1 MDEHITPEEM
11 QNTYEN
17 VPTQE
22 TVPQPVQEPQEISA
36 APAEQTE
43 AQEASEETPEAVEQV
58 QEASEP
64 SEEATKP
71 TEQEAAPQRRRR
83 RVVLDDSDYDLIRG
97 GDRAQQIAY
106 FTNARRRNTRLTGTV
121 VQTEEVEGF
130 GTCAVVEEQ
139 VQHAL
144 VDIPATLFIPPARQ
158 EAITAAI
165 EEANNDTS
173 AQPRRRPL
181 AINDVV
187 RFYIGAEVDFFVQEI
202 RQNRT
207 IFGNRIAA
215 MKAKADRFFLK
226 RPEQSTP
233 TIMAGDEAIGR
244 IVTVGNMSARIE
256 VFGIETTVQLRDMS
270 YTMIGT
276 ARDFFTPGMRIPV
289 LIESVDT
296 NGENYTITV
305 SPKRVRENEL
315 RSRVANENVY
325 HRGSRAL
332 GEVTVIRRNGIF
344 GRLVADGVPF
354 YCPFPSDGHLP
365 EIGDKVIV
373 NVYNV
378 GETTVR
384 GRLIVIEAKKARTS
398 LKY

>member
-17 VPTQE
+17 ESVQE
-22 TVPQPVQEPQEISA
+22 TAQTEQEPQEVPA
-36 APAEQTE
+36 APAEQAE
-43 AQEASEETPEAVEQV
+43 AQEVSEEVPEAVEEV
-58 QEASEP
+58 QEASES
-64 SEEATKP
+64 SEETAEP
-71 TEQEAAPQRRRR
+71 TEQETVPQRRRR

-97 GDRAQQIAY
+97 GNRAQTIAY
-106 FTNARRRNTRLTGTV
+106 YTNAQRRRSRLTGTV
-121 VQTEEVEGF
+121 VKTEEVEGF

-139 VQHAL
+139 GQREL
-144 VDIPATLFIPPARQ
+144 VYIPSTLFIPPARQ
-158 EAITAAI
+158 EAITVAI
-165 EEANNDTS
+165 ENTNNDAA
-173 AQPRRRPL
+173 AQNRRRPL
-181 AINDVV
+181 SVDETV

-215 MKAKADRFFLK
+215 MKAKAERFFLK
-226 RPEQSTP
+226 RPEQSSP

-256 VFGIETTVQLRDMS
+256 VFGIETTVQLRDLS
-270 YTMIGT
+270 FTMMGT

-296 NGENYTITV
+296 SGENYSITV

-315 RSRVANENVY
+315 RSRIANENIY

-332 GEVTVIRRNGIF
+332 GEVTVIRLNGIF
-344 GRLVADGVPF
+344 GRFVVDGVPF